1 MNRTKE
7 MDRKEKIQM
16 NHKKIAVSIFLIA
29 FAFGLNI
36 TGIMPVLGILN
47 QMYAAKGTSA
57 VQLLQTLPYG
67 LLIVGSMMIGWL
79 TTRFSK
85 KSIAAVGLFLIGL
98 CGMLPFVSDSYTV
111 LLFSRIFIG
120 FGFGIASPL
129 NTAIVAEF
137 FPPQQRAGYL
147 GLHVVG
153 MGVGGMIGNVLGGT
167 LANFGYRYFYL
178 VYIVAFAACAG
189 ILALLPQT
197 APVKAAGQ
205 KTTKLN
211 TKVYV
216 LSAASFVHTLFI
228 TAYNTNIAIY
238 ILEQISANTAVT
250 GVVTAVN
257 AAFAMLVGA
266 LFAKISGLCKKFTLP
281 LSILAAA
288 AGYAAIL
295 WIPGAAG
302 VYVGSACCGASLSCF
317 MAQCSYL
324 ISVSVEPEAVAKASG
339 IFAVVGGVGGL
350 ISPVLIGPI
359 VKTVLGSN
367 TAVNQFLL
375 SCFGMAVLAAV
386 TLIAVSG
393 KRKVTVQEPI

>member
-1 MNRTKE
+1 
-7 MDRKEKIQM
+7 M
-16 NHKKIAVSIFLIA
+16 NHKKIAVCIFLIA

-85 KSIAAVGLFLIGL
+85 KNIAAVGLFLIGL
-98 CGMLPFVSDSYTV
+98 CGILPCISDSYTV
-111 LLFSRIFIG
+111 LLLSRILIG
-120 FGFGIASPL
+120 FGFGITSPL
-129 NTAIVAEF
+129 NTAIVAEI
-137 FPPQQRAGYL
+137 FPPQERAGYL

-153 MGVGGMIGNVLGGT
+153 MGVGGMLGNVLGGT
-167 LANFGYRYFYL
+167 LASLGYRYFYL
-178 VYIVAFAACAG
+178 VYITGFIACAG
-189 ILALLPQT
+189 ILVLLPHST
-197 APVKAAGQ
+197 PVKTSNQ
-205 KTTKLN
+205 KKVKLN
-211 TKVYV
+211 NKVYV
-216 LSAASFVHTLFI
+216 LSGASFVHTLFI

-238 ILEQISANTAVT
+238 VLEQISTNTAVT
-250 GVVTAVN
+250 GIVTAVN
-257 AAFAMLVGA
+257 AAFAMIVGA
-266 LFAKISGLCKKFTLP
+266 LFAKISGICKKYTLP
-281 LSILAAA
+281 LSIFVAAV
-288 AGYAAIL
+288 GYAAIL
-295 WIPGAAG
+295 WIPGTIG

-324 ISVSVEPEAVAKASG
+324 ISVSMKPEAVAKASG
-339 IFAVVGGVGGL
+339 VFAVVGGVGGL

-359 VKTVLGSN
+359 VKTVMGSN

-386 TLIAVSG
+386 TLLAVS
-393 KRKVTVQEPI
+393 KSKQEAALTPSESPR